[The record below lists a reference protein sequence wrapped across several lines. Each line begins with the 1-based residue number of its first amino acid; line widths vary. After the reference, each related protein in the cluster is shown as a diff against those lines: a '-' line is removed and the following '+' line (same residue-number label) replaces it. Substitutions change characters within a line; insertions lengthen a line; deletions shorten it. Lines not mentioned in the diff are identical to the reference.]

1 MEKSKVM
8 MHEKFGEKSFQ
19 TIIGNLLRY
28 GVWISL
34 SVAFIGG
41 IVYLM
46 HHGNDIEDYSVF
58 KENDRNIFEVITAV
72 VNGVISGSGE
82 FLIFFGI
89 ILLFLT
95 PCFQGFTFSFLF
107 FDRERLFVCYYYA
120 DCYSD
125 YYNQYF
131 IWIFSLI
138 CCCRL

>member
-8 MHEKFGEKSFQ
+8 QNEKFGEKDFQ

-46 HHGNDIEDYSVF
+46 HHGSEIEDYSVF
-58 KENDRNIFEVITAV
+58 KENDRNIFEVIAAV
-72 VNGVISGSGE
+72 YHGAVQGNGAY
-82 FLIFFGI
+82 LIFVGI

-95 PCFQGFTFSFLF
+95 PVFRVLLSLFSFLL
-107 FDRERLFVCYYYA
+107 EK
-120 DCYSD
+120 D
-125 YYNQYF
+125 YLYVVITLIVILIIITSISF
-131 IWIFSLI
+131 GFSH
-138 CCCRL
+138 